1 MRMTTKK
8 KERLDKLLVDKG
20 FVQSRE
26 RAKALILQGKVIVDD
41 HKIDKAGAKVFCDS
55 SLRLKG
61 NDIPYVS
68 RGGLKLAHAIDEF
81 QLQVNGS
88 VALDVGASTGGFT
101 DCLLQRGAKKVYA
114 IDVGY
119 GQLAWKLRQDPRVV
133 SLERKNIRHLNTEEI
148 DEEADLAVVDISFIS
163 LTKVLPKIIE
173 FIRRRGDIAALIK
186 PQFEVEKGKVGKGGI
201 VHDPVKHMQV
211 IEKIK
216 CFASNH
222 DLEVL
227 GVVESPI
234 KGADGNK
241 EFFIHLRKTRP

>member
-1 MRMTTKK
+1 MTTKK